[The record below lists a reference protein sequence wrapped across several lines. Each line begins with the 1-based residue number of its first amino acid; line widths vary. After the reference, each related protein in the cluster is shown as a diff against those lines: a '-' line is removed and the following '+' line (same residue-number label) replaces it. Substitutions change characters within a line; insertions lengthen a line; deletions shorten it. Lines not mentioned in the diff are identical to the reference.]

1 MADIIIDVETKVN
14 LRPLG
19 DGLSAATAKASEF
32 EKSINAANARVL
44 AFGASAGLIY
54 KLGEAFNGL
63 VKSTIEVEKSLVDV
77 NTLLNLNQKQIAEF
91 GAELFNVA
99 KGSSQS
105 FEMVSE
111 AAKELAR
118 QGLDSEKVL
127 QRTADAMNLAK
138 LSGISASSAVE
149 TLTAVLGTFN
159 EQGLNSATI
168 VDRLAAVDAKFAVS
182 SEHLSDALKRSA
194 SSAVD
199 ANVSFNELI
208 GVVTVVQ
215 ERTARGGA
223 VIGNAFK
230 SIFTRLGRTEVLDD
244 LANLGIAVKNTEGQI
259 LPTVQI
265 LKNLSASYA
274 GLAPASKAFISEQVA
289 GVYQIGTLKALM
301 ADLSSEN
308 SRFAETQ
315 IVAANSSGSTSAR
328 IKELNTSLDAY
339 LSRLGS
345 AGKQFGAAFGKEGL
359 LSNMKALVGGATG
372 FLEMMTPDPKNSE
385 AIGNK
390 IGVGLM
396 KGLGGF
402 LTGPGL
408 LAVGVI
414 GGKILMK
421 FVSDVAQAA
430 SSLASIGKSM
440 SQGELQRQS
449 LEQAIG
455 REIQRQPAL
464 LDSVRLG
471 TISIG
476 AAQDQI
482 LAKLREEALLRQK
495 ILASAMQMAGPLGAA
510 GVLTTD
516 RGAMYTRPPTKAK
529 GFIPNFNY
537 GQEIEDAGASEH
549 GYTAGKAYKTKIH
562 DGRGKSFE
570 SFVNDNEDVRTVTN
584 SSGNLATFVTPPN
597 GYGKGT
603 TMAAG
608 GFVPNFAPL
617 SSPLEGYFTQFRT
630 DKGVRTDPRKTP
642 PANYER
648 QLFNGGLQSL
658 GFSDVDDLNSEQNHK
673 LLGRDARADF
683 FARKGGAPYVI
694 DAKSGYEDT
703 KLRSIENKTKSFEAL
718 IQEKKYLS
726 YLLGKGVTD
735 ISTLKSA
742 IVFGN
747 VNETRKK
754 NVKKMFPSIDFNL
767 GSGFIPN
774 FNFIKGR
781 NTFQTKWIQE
791 QMKKDGVK
799 ESDPGF
805 NDYFK
810 SLATKFAV
818 KYPHDQMMM
827 GLSGGFVPNFR
838 NIKYHNNPEPNEKE
852 FKMYSIGDKVVEK
865 EGENAKYQ
873 SYLDFSKREF
883 KLKDGSVNKV
893 IELEYIQ
900 GKEKGDG
907 FAMFEKLM
915 KLSKRTKRDVV
926 TKWLEPQSERL
937 PELNSSQSNTS
948 KLFKIFPQIRYR
960 DSSKYVSDGYMNG
973 PGDGLGF
980 KFESIQALKSRVEKK
995 KPAAFLESLKKN
1007 EITIKDVKTRA
1018 LNKGFIP
1025 NFVDVNYEK
1034 SSGSSTKKYTTRSG
1048 SYLKFYAKTPGE
1060 IGVDFIRSEKSGEGF
1075 AMFERLMKLAKRTK
1089 RDVVSSNIVSQHDEI
1104 PKLDPSLSNTSKLF
1118 KIYPQLRYRDVPSK
1132 YHSSGIMY
1140 ARDEPSGYDFSSIE
1154 DLKSRVE
1161 KKPKDSF
1168 LKNLL
1173 SVNISHLRTRALSK
1187 GFIPNFVDVNYEKSS
1202 VSPSKKY
1209 TTPSGSYLRFYSKNP
1224 GEIDVGFIRSEKSG
1238 EGFAMFE
1245 RLMKL
1250 AKRTKRDVVSS
1261 NIVSQHDEI
1270 PKLDPSLSNTS
1281 KLFKIFPQVRYR
1293 DVPSKYHTTGVM
1305 YAHDE
1310 PMGYKF
1316 SSIED
1321 LKSRVEKKPKDSF
1334 SQNLKSLNISNLR
1347 TWALSKGFVP
1357 NFANYADS
1365 VMGLE
1370 ENLSGNK
1377 ATFHTEPFP
1386 HVRNSSQPTFSAAM
1400 ADHGG
1405 LSNALKDS
1413 MKGQKEAGLMS
1424 KGYVPNFAIRDRP
1437 VDYTGA
1443 PSGPSMSS
1451 VPSDQ
1456 KLEDAAR
1463 QKLIAEI
1470 NKVIQEF
1477 KKGNINRAELN
1488 ISTKKL
1494 MDEQKVTE
1502 KSQKSLNN
1510 SINRE
1515 VNAHN
1520 KAAAAAAKE
1529 MADYDK
1535 TFKGKLDYA
1544 TGGGLGLF
1552 GMGEYA
1558 PGGKF
1563 GNKKDPSKTPAEL
1576 AALAAEKI
1584 ATSEYNSS
1592 FKGIVNNVKGVDKQ
1606 GNALTGVDAT
1616 NRQLRLGTLS
1626 AGAMML
1632 GSQVTQLTAGKGGP
1646 LEATGRVMEG
1656 ATTVASYATM
1666 GAAFG
1671 VGGIITGAAIGGILA
1686 LYKAHS
1692 DSVAKAAERSKE
1704 LGDSIRNAGE
1714 AMSSLKNNIALLG
1727 QASTEAEKKIISQ
1740 RIVQDKIN
1748 LNTGIDV
1755 AIEKLQKAG
1764 YGATEINPD
1773 LIKKLTNARD
1783 LGESG
1788 DVDKGIRLLNEAKA
1802 FEEARAAALDEMRK
1816 VSPKSETNIRSNIQK
1831 ALLNSNVDLEKFS
1844 PEFTTYKSETDKLE
1858 KLREGV
1864 RGATSNSGPR
1874 SYAKADA
1881 LIQARNAKEAEV
1893 KNLEASI
1900 NNKVKR
1906 LLGSDFT
1913 GPANLK
1919 LVMDAFMQ
1927 LGENKANV
1935 AATVEKIKIDKEP
1948 IEKNIATNK
1957 KNVMEAG
1964 IKSQKDSTLLNF
1976 ENTQNLIE
1984 REFQLSLRN
1993 ALGNIDAFSRA
2004 FEETA
2009 NAIKKIEE
2017 DANAASIA
2025 DEFKSFQQAQNG
2037 LNEEMKKA
2045 KDGIGQIDA
2054 GAVIYANFLQG
2065 IITNSGTTT
2074 DVLNNINDLLDGEYS
2089 DDKTL
2094 SKSKKEHKVAL
2105 ENIRDNLIKEAAASE
2120 DAAKK
2125 SQNNIKIEKRKG
2137 QNTEELI
2144 QAQSKYAGILS
2155 EITLSYQDLDF
2166 AIKESIKTQD
2176 ERAGYALEG
2185 QRLQRD
2191 FSSERMSAMGVT
2203 LSPAA
2208 AREDAYLE
2216 SSRRQ
2221 VEDAQNKID
2230 ASQRKAGGSQKSFQE
2245 GNLKLNEG
2253 YTTEQYKRGLEY
2265 LNFEPINKD
2274 NVDETITKIKK
2285 QLPFYEKDTNQ
2296 KENLEAMLKSAQAYK
2311 ADSEATQGLTNTKEG
2326 LEASIKVNKE
2336 AYDTNTRA
2344 FREEAN
2350 KLEINKMKVEN
2361 KLAFESSGRKI
2372 ESEKYLSRF
2381 MGPDMAQGENAASKI
2396 SEDQRLAIQD
2406 YNATFDAKNAERDTQ
2421 INSLEQQAYEASTM
2435 YGDEVE
2441 KAKLDKR
2448 IIDLEAQKVQ
2458 DGKKRGLEIKKI
2470 NNTASRDQGSLKE
2483 TREFDLVES
2492 QKALDRN
2499 LAKTKR
2505 QDASEIYLSQARI
2518 NSENY
2523 LSRDIRST
2531 MGEGGSAA
2539 AKIKEDANLQVMQ
2552 SRAEVALKGT
2562 DRQVQIDDLDVRR
2575 KALVGNDKKTNAQ
2588 RADLQDKISKLT
2600 KENVADGQ
2608 MQVANEEKINA
2619 LMIQRLETLK
2629 ESRTL
2634 GAITNSFFVDLANAS
2649 DPIAN
2654 LQRDVKNLAGSM
2666 QKGFEDA
2673 FVSFV
2678 DGTASAGDAF
2688 KGFVRSIAKEM
2699 AAMSARFTANL
2710 ITNSLSQLGGTAFQ
2724 SAQSYFGGSQGGVV
2738 RAATGGHITGG
2749 SGVRDDIPAI
2759 LTGGEYVIKKGS
2771 VNKYGVDFLEK
2782 INAQKFASGGQ
2793 ALSNQYTLGTFS
2805 GNYGKGDSETLRG
2818 APTPLLGG
2826 VDLNGGSFTMGQYN
2840 IDPRLSNMA
2849 LGDENNP
2856 QNRIREDMAELDRER
2871 KIAFDDYSMEK
2882 RYALEQFQHQKDEA
2896 AKAALINAAVQ
2907 IGMAAISAKINSFAA
2922 SKQTAGASKDLAT
2935 FKAETSGAPEAAGPL
2950 SASGVRGGEL
2960 YNQGV
2965 TTVTP
2970 GEFSFF
2976 GKSTPGSYNVGEA
2989 KLNPEQFKAYNSQ
3002 MNMMKTLEAS
3012 GVQFDK
3018 SMSVPENLASRIAAQ
3033 QVQIDAM
3040 KKDSNFWNKMFNR
3053 NKKAS
3058 GGFIS
3063 DGSGTKDDVP
3073 ALLMGGEYVISKPA
3087 VQKYGVDFMS
3097 RVNSGSLT
3105 GFARGGSVGDLAPLG
3120 SGGSSST
3127 GGNEDLIESIN
3138 NLSAKIQSQLDKT
3151 GGGAGGG
3158 AISNNIEINI
3168 NVSESGEVKGS
3179 NTSSGDEKAQGGDKK
3194 TSEEQ
3199 KQEENKKRQELAGM
3213 LQGMIT
3219 QTLVKE
3225 QRKGGLLDNPKR

>member
-1 MADIIIDVETKVN
+1 MKINREALLKLYMIEVGHISEHCDWKTQFGPDEIVNMIASIIEKHPILLSEKRSITEINSVLNVSGKN
-14 LRPLG
+14 
-19 DGLSAATAKASEF
+19 LSAF
-32 EKSINAANARVL
+32 
-44 AFGASAGLIY
+44 
-54 KLGEAFNGL
+54 
-63 VKSTIEVEKSLVDV
+63 
-77 NTLLNLNQKQIAEF
+77 
-91 GAELFNVA
+91 
-99 KGSSQS
+99 SSQLFAAESSVSVS
-105 FEMVSE
+105 FNDASKSALEF
-111 AAKELAR
+111 AR

-1089 RDVVSSNIVSQHDEI
+1089 RDVVSSNIVSQ
-1104 PKLDPSLSNTSKLF
+1104 
-1118 KIYPQLRYRDVPSK
+1118 Q
-1132 YHSSGIMY
+1132 
-1140 ARDEPSGYDFSSIE
+1140 
-1154 DLKSRVE
+1154 
-1161 KKPKDSF
+1161 
-1168 LKNLL
+1168 
-1173 SVNISHLRTRALSK
+1173 
-1187 GFIPNFVDVNYEKSS
+1187 
-1202 VSPSKKY
+1202 
-1209 TTPSGSYLRFYSKNP
+1209 
-1224 GEIDVGFIRSEKSG
+1224 
-1238 EGFAMFE
+1238 
-1245 RLMKL
+1245 
-1250 AKRTKRDVVSS
+1250 
-1261 NIVSQHDEI
+1261 DEI

>member
-385 AIGNK
+385 EIGNK

-1048 SYLKFYAKTPGE
+1048 SYLNFYAKTPGE

-1089 RDVVSSNIVSQHDEI
+1089 RDVVSSNIVSQ
-1104 PKLDPSLSNTSKLF
+1104 
-1118 KIYPQLRYRDVPSK
+1118 Q
-1132 YHSSGIMY
+1132 
-1140 ARDEPSGYDFSSIE
+1140 
-1154 DLKSRVE
+1154 
-1161 KKPKDSF
+1161 
-1168 LKNLL
+1168 
-1173 SVNISHLRTRALSK
+1173 
-1187 GFIPNFVDVNYEKSS
+1187 
-1202 VSPSKKY
+1202 
-1209 TTPSGSYLRFYSKNP
+1209 
-1224 GEIDVGFIRSEKSG
+1224 
-1238 EGFAMFE
+1238 
-1245 RLMKL
+1245 
-1250 AKRTKRDVVSS
+1250 
-1261 NIVSQHDEI
+1261 DEI

-3168 NVSESGEVKGS
+3168 NVSESGEVKG
-3179 NTSSGDEKAQGGDKK
+3179 NNMSSGNEAKESG
-3194 TSEEQ
+3194 TESSEEQ
-3199 KQEENKKRQELAGM
+3199 KQEDNKKRQELAGM

-3219 QTLVKE
+3219 STLIKE
-3225 QRKGGLLDNPKR
+3225 QRKGGLLAR

>member
-1 MADIIIDVETKVN
+1 MADIIIDVETRVN

-118 QGLDSEKVL
+118 QGLDSGKVL
-127 QRTADAMNLAK
+127 RRTADAMNLAK

-168 VDRLAAVDAKFAVS
+168 VDRLAAVDAEFAVS

-244 LANLGIAVKNTEGQI
+244 LANLGIAVKNTEGEI
-259 LPTVQI
+259 LPTIQI

-308 SRFAETQ
+308 SRFAKTQ

-328 IKELNTSLDAY
+328 INELNTSLDAY

-345 AGKQFGAAFGKEGL
+345 AGKQFGAAFGREGL

-372 FLEMMTPDPKNSE
+372 LLEMMTPDPKNSE

-408 LAVGVI
+408 IAASLI

-421 FVSDVAQAA
+421 FVSDVTQAA

-440 SQGELQRQS
+440 SQEELQRKS
-449 LEQAIG
+449 LEQAIA

-464 LDSVRLG
+464 LDSVRDG
-471 TISIG
+471 TMRVSV
-476 AAQDQI
+476 AQDQI
-482 LAKLREEALLRQK
+482 LTKLRQEAVLRQK
-495 ILASAMQMAGPLGAA
+495 ILESAMQMAGPLGAA
-510 GVLTTD
+510 GVLTSD
-516 RGAMYTRPPTKAK
+516 RGVMYTKPTTKAR

-608 GFVPNFAPL
+608 GFV
-617 SSPLEGYFTQFRT
+617 
-630 DKGVRTDPRKTP
+630 
-642 PANYER
+642 
-648 QLFNGGLQSL
+648 
-658 GFSDVDDLNSEQNHK
+658 
-673 LLGRDARADF
+673 
-683 FARKGGAPYVI
+683 
-694 DAKSGYEDT
+694 
-703 KLRSIENKTKSFEAL
+703 
-718 IQEKKYLS
+718 
-726 YLLGKGVTD
+726 
-735 ISTLKSA
+735 
-742 IVFGN
+742 
-747 VNETRKK
+747 
-754 NVKKMFPSIDFNL
+754 
-767 GSGFIPN
+767 PN

-852 FKMYSIGDKVVEK
+852 FKMYSIGDKFVEK
-865 EGENAKYQ
+865 EGEDAKYQ

-907 FAMFEKLM
+907 FAMFERLM

-1007 EITIKDVKTRA
+1007 EITIKDIKTRA

-1025 NFVDVNYEK
+1025 NFALDKVWSLAQTGTLPKKEGGYTEQQQAAVLGEMYESELFQK
-1034 SSGSSTKKYTTRSG
+1034 LPSFGFSDIKHLSGKNKNIEADFFARYQGSPWLLDAKRSNNDQAKLSRLAKKEATMRA
-1048 SYLKFYAKTPGE
+1048 L
-1060 IGVDFIRSEKSGEGF
+1060 
-1075 AMFERLMKLAKRTK
+1075 FERVKLDDKALTSIDPTIAPLLADKMNMKLG
-1089 RDVVSSNIVSQHDEI
+1089 VI
-1104 PKLDPSLSNTSKLF
+1104 LSH
-1118 KIYPQLRYRDVPSK
+1118 VPSTTATRYK
-1132 YHSSGIMY
+1132 NSIKGKGLVKGYEGLDSNAPAYQNFSG
-1140 ARDEPSGYDFSSIE
+1140 
-1154 DLKSRVE
+1154 
-1161 KKPKDSF
+1161 
-1168 LKNLL
+1168 
-1173 SVNISHLRTRALSK
+1173 
-1187 GFIPNFVDVNYEKSS
+1187 GFVPNFVDVNYEKSS
-1202 VSPSKKY
+1202 VSSSKKY
-1209 TTPSGSYLRFYSKNP
+1209 TTPSGSYLRFYTKNP

-1250 AKRTKRDVVSS
+1250 AKRTKSDVVSS
-1261 NIVSQHDEI
+1261 TLIGQDDEI
-1270 PKLDPSLSNTS
+1270 PKLDPNLSNTS

-1293 DVPSKYHTTGVM
+1293 DVPSKYHTTGFM

-1310 PMGYKF
+1310 PMGYRF

-1321 LKSRVEKKPKDSF
+1321 LKARVEKKPKDSF
-1334 SQNLKSLNISNLR
+1334 SQNLKSLDISNLR
-1347 TWALSKGFVP
+1347 TRALSKGFVP

-1405 LSNALKDS
+1405 LSNALSDS
-1413 MKGQKEAGLMS
+1413 MKGQKAAGLI
-1424 KGYVPNFAIRDRP
+1424 PNFASPTEGMDLRGPTGTIVSSAKVDKAINDYIKSIKNVEVDNTKLAQGIKAAIAGLGLSKESFNQVQRAGI
-1437 VDYTGA
+1437 DYTITQRTA
-1443 PSGPSMSS
+1443 
-1451 VPSDQ
+1451 
-1456 KLEDAAR
+1456 
-1463 QKLIAEI
+1463 
-1470 NKVIQEF
+1470 
-1477 KKGNINRAELN
+1477 
-1488 ISTKKL
+1488 T
-1494 MDEQKVTE
+1494 
-1502 KSQKSLNN
+1502 
-1510 SINRE
+1510 
-1515 VNAHN
+1515 
-1520 KAAAAAAKE
+1520 AAAKE
-1529 MADYDK
+1529 QAAAARAAAAVVATANAKIKAYVDSIKGTTVSNSDIAKGIKAQIKGLGLPQESFNQVQRAGIDNAKAQRQQEDTAKYEGSVKGKFDFVTGRGRYKNIKPAADLEPEDIQK
-1535 TFKGKLDYA
+1535 AAEEKAFNRSFKGKV
-1544 TGGGLGLF
+1544 
-1552 GMGEYA
+1552 
-1558 PGGKF
+1558 
-1563 GNKKDPSKTPAEL
+1563 
-1576 AALAAEKI
+1576 
-1584 ATSEYNSS
+1584 S
-1592 FKGIVNNVKGVDKQ
+1592 FLKGIDKEGNELQ
-1606 GNALTGVDAT
+1606 GSAAT
-1616 NRQLRLGTLS
+1616 NRQLKLGAAS
-1626 AGAMML
+1626 MAMSMA
-1632 GSQVTQLTAGKGGP
+1632 GSQITQFTAGKGGA
-1646 LEATGRVMEG
+1646 LEKTGQAIEG
-1656 ATTVASYATM
+1656 VTNAASYAAM
-1666 GAAFG
+1666 GAVFG
-1671 VGGIITGAAIGGILA
+1671 PVGIIGGAVLGLGVAA
-1686 LYKAHS
+1686 YKIFGDTEEKA
-1692 DSVAKAAERSKE
+1692 AKAAEKSKE
-1704 LGDSIRNAGE
+1704 LSDSIGLLGSG
-1714 AMSSLKNNIALLG
+1714 MTSLKDNIIALAG
-1727 QASTEAEKKIISQ
+1727 ASTEAEKVIIRQ
-1740 RIVQDKIN
+1740 KIVQDKANVDALIGKIEKEAGKSGVGKGVAAN
-1748 LNTGIDV
+1748 IKTLRDARESDTGGDPDKNAEAIRQLDEYSKGLAEFKAAKADKKNPSLLPSITRTMQASGIDLDSV
-1755 AIEKLQKAG
+1755 VEEYFQTIKELRESSQKISELAS
-1764 YGATEINPD
+1764 TR
-1773 LIKKLTNARD
+1773 NAPNVNSKEFAD
-1783 LGESG
+1783 LGEKISLERIKFQNLSKALQNSG
-1788 DVDKGIRLLNEAKA
+1788 DRARLTIKDNLGEDFADPVYFRQILEASKGIAKA
-1802 FEEARAAALDEMRK
+1802 KQQSALGEK
-1816 VSPKSETNIRSNIQK
+1816 KTQAKQSNIQSYIDTK
-1831 ALLNSNVDLEKFS
+1831 RESMFAESVGAQKKSTAL
-1844 PEFTTYKSETDKLE
+1844 
-1858 KLREGV
+1858 
-1864 RGATSNSGPR
+1864 
-1874 SYAKADA
+1874 
-1881 LIQARNAKEAEV
+1881 
-1893 KNLEASI
+1893 
-1900 NNKVKR
+1900 
-1906 LLGSDFT
+1906 DFT
-1913 GPANLK
+1913 DSAK
-1919 LVMDAFMQ
+1919 LI
-1927 LGENKANV
+1927 G
-1935 AATVEKIKIDKEP
+1935 
-1948 IEKNIATNK
+1948 
-1957 KNVMEAG
+1957 
-1964 IKSQKDSTLLNF
+1964 
-1976 ENTQNLIE
+1976 
-1984 REFQLSLRN
+1984 RELELSSRN
-1993 ALGNIDAFSRA
+1993 ALGNIDAFSKA
-2004 FEETA
+2004 FQETA

-2017 DANAASIA
+2017 DAKRAEIGE
-2025 DEFKSFQQAQNG
+2025 EFKNLQEAQTDLVAEMERTKKRLSEG
-2037 LNEEMKKA
+2037 KEAGGEE
-2045 KDGIGQIDA
+2045 
-2054 GAVIYANFLQG
+2054 YA
-2065 IITNSGTTT
+2065 T
-2074 DVLNNINDLLDGEYS
+2074 DLNNIIDSKNIIQVSEKIDKLLKPLKEKERTKEGLTEAEKLRKDALQKTS
-2089 DDKTL
+2089 DQIDKQT
-2094 SKSKKEHKVAL
+2094 AT
-2105 ENIRDNLIKEAAASE
+2105 AA
-2120 DAAKK
+2120 DTKQK
-2125 SQNNIKIEKRKG
+2125 TKNNIDTKRLELKSTERLIED
-2137 QNTEELI
+2137 
-2144 QAQSKYAGILS
+2144 QSKYAGILS

-2208 AREDAYLE
+2208 AREDAYFE

-2230 ASQRKAGGSQKSFQE
+2230 ASQRKAGGNQKSFSNA
-2245 GNLKLNEG
+2245 NLEMYSVSG
-2253 YTTEQYKRGLEY
+2253 DYY
-2265 LNFEPINKD
+2265 EPINKD
-2274 NVDETITKIKK
+2274 NVNETITKIKK
-2285 QLPFYEKDTNQ
+2285 QLPKAAADQ
-2296 KENLEAMLKSAQAYK
+2296 KMHLEEMLKLAQAYK

-2344 FREEAN
+2344 FREETYA
-2350 KLEINKMKVEN
+2350 LEINKMKVEN
-2361 KLAFESSGRKI
+2361 KLAFDSSGRKI

-2381 MGPDMAQGENAASKI
+2381 MGPDMAQGENAAAKI
-2396 SEDQRLAIQD
+2396 EQDQSLAIQD
-2406 YNATFDAKNAERDTQ
+2406 YDQAFDAKNVDLDRQ
-2421 INSLEQQAYEASTM
+2421 IASLSIKAIQSYKSEEKDQIDKKITDLKAQQ
-2435 YGDEVE
+2435 D
-2441 KAKLDKR
+2441 
-2448 IIDLEAQKVQ
+2448 Q
-2458 DGKKRGLEIKKI
+2458 GKKKRELEIKKM
-2470 NNTASRDQGSLKE
+2470 NDTASQGQGSLKE

-2492 QKALDRN
+2492 QKALNRN

-2539 AKIKEDANLQVMQ
+2539 AKIKEDTNLQIMQ

-2562 DRQVQIDDLDVRR
+2562 DRQLQIDDLDVRR
-2575 KALVGNDKKTNAQ
+2575 KALVGPGLDTE
-2588 RADLQDKISKLT
+2588 RADLQNKIDKLT
-2600 KENVADGQ
+2600 KENVADGK

-2634 GAITNSFFVDLANAS
+2634 SAITNSFFVDLANAS

-2805 GNYGKGDSETLRG
+2805 GNYAKGDSETLRG

-2840 IDPRLSNMA
+2840 IDPRLSNIA
-2849 LGDENNP
+2849 LSDENNP
-2856 QNRIREDMAELDRER
+2856 QNRIREDMAELDMER
-2871 KIAFDDYSMEK
+2871 KIAFDDYSSDK
-2882 RYALEQFQHQKDEA
+2882 RRALENFQIEKDNA
-2896 AKAALINAAVQ
+2896 AQAALINAAVQ
-2907 IGMAAISAKINSFAA
+2907 IAVAGIANKIGEMTKSAEAAKSAKDIGNA
-2922 SKQTAGASKDLAT
+2922 SAEGSRQAYETGLAT
-2935 FKAETSGAPEAAGPL
+2935 ATGGTEQPLSQAQSASIARGNALIGKGVTSVDPGKFNFFSKSIEPKYNIGNTSLNSNQFNEFSKIQALQQQLGKFQEDAMQTKEANTLKGLDGGSGDASRDTVNERLAKKVIQNTKDIEAA
-2950 SASGVRGGEL
+2950 
-2960 YNQGV
+2960 
-2965 TTVTP
+2965 
-2970 GEFSFF
+2970 F
-2976 GKSTPGSYNVGEA
+2976 K
-2989 KLNPEQFKAYNSQ
+2989 KL
-3002 MNMMKTLEAS
+3002 
-3012 GVQFDK
+3012 
-3018 SMSVPENLASRIAAQ
+3018 
-3033 QVQIDAM
+3033 
-3040 KKDSNFWNKMFNR
+3040 KMQKR
-3053 NKKAS
+3053 AS

-3179 NTSSGDEKAQGGDKK
+3179 NMSSGDKAKESG
-3194 TSEEQ
+3194 TASSEEQ
-3199 KQEENKKRQELAGM
+3199 KQEDNKKRQELAGM

-3219 QTLVKE
+3219 STLVKE
-3225 QRKGGLLDNPKR
+3225 QRKGGLLAR